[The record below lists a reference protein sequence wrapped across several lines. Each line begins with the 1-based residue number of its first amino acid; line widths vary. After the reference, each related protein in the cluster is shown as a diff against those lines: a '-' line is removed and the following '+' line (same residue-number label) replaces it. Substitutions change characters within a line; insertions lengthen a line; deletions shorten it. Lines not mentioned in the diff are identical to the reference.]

1 VALNLSYPLF
11 SGGAKFARRNNAL
24 ETLSRLQTERGSLVQ
39 KIEQRVRSAAHMAG
53 ASYAAIKQSHDAA
66 EASLKNLDLVVDSY
80 SQGLLNITQLLD
92 AQNAALVTSEAEAN
106 SIYQFLID
114 LMELERAIGT
124 SYLLHSREKREVFFN
139 RLSDYFERAG
149 VNVR

>member
-1 VALNLSYPLF
+1 
-11 SGGAKFARRNNAL
+11 
-24 ETLSRLQTERGSLVQ
+24 
-39 KIEQRVRSAAHMAG
+39 
-53 ASYAAIKQSHDAA
+53 
-66 EASLKNLDLVVDSY
+66 LKNLDLVVDSY